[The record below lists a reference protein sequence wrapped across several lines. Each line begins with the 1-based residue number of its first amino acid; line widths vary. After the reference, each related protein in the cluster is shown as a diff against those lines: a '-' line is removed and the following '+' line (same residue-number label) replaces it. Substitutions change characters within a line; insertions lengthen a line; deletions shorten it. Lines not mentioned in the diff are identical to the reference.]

1 MPSSKASNAVVDR
14 RLKPVYDAIGTIS
27 LIVLSNFLTA
37 LHSVCVCVCVC
48 VCVAGS
54 GWWLAHFMGCY
65 VRVCVLAY
73 GALLF
78 LAVLVE
84 EANTQFLL
92 YGR

>member
-48 VCVAGS
+48 VCV
-54 GWWLAHFMGCY
+54 WLAQVGGWHTLWVVTFVY
-65 VRVCVLAY
+65 VS
-73 GALLF
+73 
-78 LAVLVE
+78 
-84 EANTQFLL
+84 
-92 YGR
+92 